1 MSWYARRYVLL
12 VWFLFAVAAL
22 AQVRTPLDIPDV
34 AGYKVL
40 KCDFHMHTVF
50 SDGEV
55 WPTVRVREAWTEG
68 LDAIAITDH
77 DRYHPH
83 RDDVKVDLWR
93 PYRIALPVAE
103 DTGILLVPGVEITR
117 GNLHFNAL
125 FVKDPTVFGDLEL
138 LPALRKAREQD
149 AFVFWNHPGWKEKA
163 QWWPPIEAAHGEEL
177 MQAIE
182 VVNGPMFYAEAYP
195 WVGEKKLGMV
205 ANSDVHAP
213 VSVGQPHRKRSIT
226 LVFVNQ
232 AGVDGIREALFAH
245 RSAAWLGE
253 DVWGPEALVKGL
265 WDAAVKAAST
275 GIAAAPG
282 RRAGLQLRNSS
293 AIGFRLKVLKQPE
306 WMRVRAGEIAPQSI
320 TGVFVD
326 ISKEA
331 PKGTHQVALELEIT
345 NLHVAPDRNVTVTLP
360 LTVTVK

>member
-1 MSWYARRYVLL
+1 MNLRTRMLAVFAILL
-12 VWFLFAVAAL
+12 NGVAG
-22 AQVRTPLDIPDV
+22 AQVRAPLDIPDV
-34 AGYKVL
+34 AGYNVL

-55 WPTVRVREAWTEG
+55 WPSVRLREAWIEG

-77 DRYHPH
+77 DSYNPH

-125 FVKDPTVFGDLEL
+125 FVKDPTVFSELEL
-138 LPALRKAREQD
+138 IPALRKAREQD

-163 QWWPPIEAAHGEEL
+163 QWWPSIDAAYGEEL

-182 VVNGPMFYAEAYP
+182 VVNGPVFYAEAYP
-195 WVGEKKLGMV
+195 WVGEKKLGIV

-213 VSVGQPHRKRSIT
+213 VSVGQPNRKRPIT
-226 LVFVNQ
+226 LVFSNK

-265 WDAAVKAAST
+265 WDVAVTAAST
-275 GIAAAPG
+275 DITTAPG

-306 WMRVRAGEIAPQSI
+306 WMRVRAGEIVAQRI

-331 PKGTHQVALELEIT
+331 PKGTQQVALELEIT
-345 NLHVAPDRNVTVTLP
+345 NLHIAPDRNVRTTLP
-360 LTVTVK
+360 FTVTVK

>member
-1 MSWYARRYVLL
+1 MGWYASRFVLL
-12 VWFLFAVAAL
+12 VLFLLAAATE
-22 AQVRTPLDIPDV
+22 AQVRAPLDIPDV

-40 KCDFHMHTVF
+40 KCDFHLHTVF

-55 WPTVRVREAWTEG
+55 WPAVRVREAWTEG

-77 DRYHPH
+77 DSYFPH

-93 PYRIALPVAE
+93 PYKIALPVAE
-103 DTGILLVPGVEITR
+103 DTGILLLPGVEITR

-138 LPALRKAREQD
+138 IPALRKARGQD
-149 AFVFWNHPGWKEKA
+149 AFVFWNHPGWKGKA
-163 QWWPPIEAAHGEEL
+163 EWWPPIDAAHGEGL

-182 VVNGPMFYAEAYP
+182 VVNGTTFYGESYP
-195 WVGEKKLGMV
+195 WLGEKKLGIV
-205 ANSDVHAP
+205 ANSDSHAP
-213 VSVGQPHRKRSIT
+213 IPVGQPNRKRPIT
-226 LVFVNQ
+226 LVFAKQ
-232 AGVDGIREALFAH
+232 AGVEAIREALFAQ

-265 WDAAVKAAST
+265 WDVSVKAESN
-275 GIAAAPG
+275 GITAAAG

-293 AIGFRLKVLKQPE
+293 AIPYRVKVLKQPD
-306 WMRVRAGEIAPQSI
+306 WMRVRAGEIAPQRI

-326 ISKEA
+326 ISKDA
-331 PKGTHQVALELEIT
+331 PKGTHQVALELEVT
-345 NLHVAPDRNVTVTLP
+345 NLHTAPKKNVTVVLP
-360 LTVTVK
+360 CTVAVR

>member
-1 MSWYARRYVLL
+1 MNLRTRTWIVLAIL
-12 VWFLFAVAAL
+12 LMGVAG

-77 DRYHPH
+77 DSYNPH

-93 PYRIALPVAE
+93 PYKIALPVAQ

-117 GNLHFNAL
+117 GNFHFNAL
-125 FVKDPTVFGDLEL
+125 FVKDPTVFGELEL
-138 LPALRKAREQD
+138 IPALRKAREQD
-149 AFVFWNHPGWKEKA
+149 AFVFWNHPGWKEKS
-163 QWWPPIEAAHGEEL
+163 QWWPPIDAAYGEGL
-177 MQAIE
+177 LQAIE
-182 VVNGPMFYAEAYP
+182 VVNGPVFYAEAYP
-195 WVGEKKLGMV
+195 WIGEKKLGMV
-205 ANSDVHAP
+205 ANSDVHTP
-213 VSVGQPHRKRSIT
+213 VPVGQANRKRPIT
-226 LVFVNQ
+226 LVFANK
-232 AGVDGIREALFAH
+232 AGVEGIREALFAR

-253 DVWGPEALVKGL
+253 DVWGPEELLKGI
-265 WDAAVKAAST
+265 WDVAVKAEST
-275 GIAAAPG
+275 DITTAPG

-306 WMRVRAGEIAPQSI
+306 WMRVRAGEIVAQRIS
-320 TGVFVD
+320 GVFVD

-331 PKGTHQVALELEIT
+331 PKGTHQVALELEIA
-345 NLHVAPDRNVTVTLP
+345 NLHVAPDRNVRTTLP
-360 LTVTVK
+360 FTVTVK